1 MATVSTLSK
10 AALMRTVGVTAKQN
24 KKVVW
29 RTNSIVVRQILS
41 AKEFIDTVQ
50 NILHDCSSDD
60 GSLSPELLDFAI
72 RVNVIAAYAYVELPS
87 DFDELYYAVYA
98 SDLYETVYKNTNS
111 AQIDAIRQAVKIYI
125 GAQ

>member
-29 RTNSIVVRQILS
+29 RTNSIIMRQILT
-41 AKEFIDTVQ
+41 AKEFISTVQ
-50 NILHDCSSDD
+50 NILHDCSSED
-60 GSLSPELLDFAI
+60 GSIAPELIDFAI
-72 RVNVIAAYAYVELPS
+72 RVNVISAYAYVELPS

-98 SDLYETVYKNTNS
+98 SDLYEIVCKNTNS

-125 GAQ
+125 GT